1 MARESWFPALP
12 PQGVARLGGAPHV
25 CRAMRPWVLC
35 VIACSAAA
43 ARAQSA
49 DPADTITAV
58 QKRPLRQAH
67 RLEISPYAEMGIGDP
82 YQQRWGAG
90 LRAMWHL
97 REGLSVGVDAN
108 GLGTWAT
115 QELVIAKRELHAR
128 ILESRQRASLA
139 AFAAIAPLYGKVAL
153 PGDALVHFETFLDAG
168 LGGAWTETDA
178 TRGVRP
184 MIAAG
189 IGQRISLGE
198 SIAITARVGG
208 NLYAERVMVDGSPQ
222 TKAMGFWT
230 VRLGLSFYFGGGQ

>member
-1 MARESWFPALP
+1 M
-12 PQGVARLGGAPHV
+12 
-25 CRAMRPWVLC
+25 RAA
-35 VIACSAAA
+35 IAFFLAVSSAAA

-67 RLEISPYAEMGIGDP
+67 RLELTPYGEMGIGDP
-82 YQQRWGAG
+82 YLQRWGGG

-97 REGLSVGVDAN
+97 REGLSLGVDGS
-108 GLGTWAT
+108 GLGSWAT

-128 ILESRQRASLA
+128 IVESRQRASLA
-139 AFAAIAPLYGKVAL
+139 GFAAIAPLYGKVAL

-168 LGGAWTETDA
+168 IGAAWTETDA

-189 IGQRISLGE
+189 IGQRVFLNE
-198 SIAITARVGG
+198 NLALTARVGG
-208 NLYAERVMVDGSPQ
+208 NLYAERVMVDGSAQ
-222 TKAMGFWT
+222 TKAMGFWSI
-230 VRLGLSFYFGGGQ
+230 RLGLSLYLGGGR

>member
-1 MARESWFPALP
+1 M
-12 PQGVARLGGAPHV
+12 RLSVFA
-25 CRAMRPWVLC
+25 AIVLC
-35 VIACSAAA
+35 AASA
-43 ARAQSA
+43 ARAETG

-58 QKRPLRQAH
+58 QKRPLRQAQ

-82 YQQRWGAG
+82 YLQRWGGG

-97 REGLSVGVDAN
+97 REGLSVGLDGN

-115 QELVIAKRELHAR
+115 QELVIAKRELRAR

-139 AFAAIAPLYGKVAL
+139 GFASIAPLYGKVAL

-168 LGGAWTETDA
+168 LGAAWTETDA

-189 IGQRISLGE
+189 IGQRVFLGE
-198 SIAITARVGG
+198 NLALTARVGG
-208 NLYAERVMVDGSPQ
+208 NLYAERVLVEGASQ

-230 VRLGLSFYFGGGQ
+230 VRLGLSFYIGGGR

>member
-1 MARESWFPALP
+1 M
-12 PQGVARLGGAPHV
+12 RLSV
-25 CRAMRPWVLC
+25 F
-35 VIACSAAA
+35 AAIVVYAASA
-43 ARAQSA
+43 ARAETG

-58 QKRPLRQAH
+58 QKRPLRQAQ

-82 YQQRWGAG
+82 YLQRWGGG

-97 REGLSVGVDAN
+97 REGLSVGLDGN

-115 QELVIAKRELHAR
+115 QELVIAKRELRAR

-139 AFAAIAPLYGKVAL
+139 GFASIAPLYGKVAL

-168 LGGAWTETDA
+168 LGAAWTETDA

-189 IGQRISLGE
+189 IGQRVFLGE
-198 SIAITARVGG
+198 NLALTARVGG
-208 NLYAERVMVDGSPQ
+208 NLYAERVLVEGASQ

-230 VRLGLSFYFGGGQ
+230 VRLGLSFYIGGGR